1 MKKGEF
7 IAYVEDPSL
16 LKADDIPALQN
27 ILAEYPY
34 FQSAQLL
41 LTKIFQQEENI
52 NFEKQ
57 LRKTAAYS
65 ANRKRLHT
73 ILFSELEQ
81 IKKEP
86 RPEVELQETKAP
98 IEKEQA
104 RDISAKESPIERQ
117 YSSAEEDF
125 LNRQIITEAISSS
138 ILNEV
143 DEESETLPPQSE
155 DSWETEEKTK
165 EAENTNRFK
174 EDEGH
179 SFLDWLGHYSDQKV
193 QKPLWEH
200 PSKSTTYSLKHY
212 TKPNRPKQEFYS
224 ASKMAKLSVQDDGDL
239 VTETLAKIYVA
250 QENYEKAIRAYEKL
264 QLKYP
269 EKKVYFAGQIESI
282 KNQLNS

>member
-7 IAYVEDPSL
+7 IAYVEKPSL

-57 LRKTAAYS
+57 LRKTAAYA

-73 ILFSELEQ
+73 LLFSEIRQ
-81 IKKEP
+81 AIKVP
-86 RPEVELQETKAP
+86 SP
-98 IEKEQA
+98 IDKHEEKESAIEQEELTTTA
-104 RDISAKESPIERQ
+104 IENPTEKERISS
-117 YSSAEEDF
+117 EDEF
-125 LNRQIITEAISSS
+125 LNRQILTEAISSS

-143 DEESETLPPQSE
+143 DEEAETLPTQAESTLE
-155 DSWETEEKTK
+155 AKEEIQ
-165 EAENTNRFK
+165 EVESASQFNEQ
-174 EDEGH
+174 EGH
-179 SFLDWLGHYSDQKV
+179 KFSEWMSHYSDQKV
-193 QKPLWEH
+193 VRPLWDQS
-200 PSKSTTYSLKHY
+200 SKSDNKSLKHFS
-212 TKPNRPKQEFYS
+212 KPNRPRQEFYS
-224 ASKMAKLSVQDDGDL
+224 ASKMAKLSVQEDGDL
-239 VTETLAKIYVA
+239 VTETLAKIYAA
-250 QENYEKAIRAYEKL
+250 QQNYEKAIKAYEKL